1 MPYLDRDG
9 PVDEQ
14 WANQKWQQWS
24 ERDFHPAVEAFL
36 EYNDLSPV
44 TIVLDKIKESLSR
57 GDTALQNIW
66 VEVAC
71 ADKVLEITALA
82 PKSRVPDGM
91 PVAIK
96 GILVD
101 VAGYLRSA
109 EKAHLESN
117 KQLESLSLA
126 VRSLVS
132 SPSHHSAS

>member
-1 MPYLDRDG
+1 MLYLDRDG
-9 PVDEQ
+9 QVDEQ
-14 WANQKWQQWS
+14 WATQKWQQWS

-36 EYNDLSPV
+36 EYNDPSPEI
-44 TIVLDKIKESLSR
+44 IVLDNLKQSSSR
-57 GDTALQNIW
+57 GDIALQNIW
-66 VEVAC
+66 AEVTC
-71 ADKVLEITALA
+71 ADKVLEITAMA
-82 PKSRVPDGM
+82 PKSRVSDGM

-96 GILVD
+96 DILVD